1 MPDLSA
7 AIQEMLNGRL
17 VRVGHLVELQFET
30 TSNIAPVYLWNG
42 LRTINVGGNDYVGL
56 RELGSI
62 DGLEEEGDNLQATE
76 LRLSVSGVD
85 PGLLNAAIA
94 EDRGS
99 FIGKL
104 AFVRLQFF
112 DADWQLLGDPIERNA
127 SIIDGIEIDWS
138 VNDDG
143 SQTRAL
149 TVTAQNIFY
158 GRSVPPAGNYSNR
171 DQQFRSPGDRGF
183 EYVGNVPGRVTQVPW

>member
-7 AIQEMLNGRL
+7 AIQEMLNGRI
-17 VRVGHLVELQFET
+17 VRVGHLVELQFDT

-42 LRTINVGGNDYVGL
+42 SRTINVGGNDYVGR
-56 RELGSI
+56 RELLSI
-62 DGLEEEGDNLQATE
+62 DGLEEEGDNLQASE
-76 LRLSVSGVD
+76 LRISVSGVE
-85 PGLLNAAIA
+85 PGLLQAAVS

-99 FIGKL
+99 YVGRPALVKL
-104 AFVRLQFF
+104 HFF
-112 DADWQLLGDPIERNA
+112 DQDWQLLGDPIARNA

-138 VNDDG
+138 ANDDG
-143 SQTRAL
+143 SQTRPL
-149 TVTAQNIFY
+149 TVTAQNMFY

-183 EYVGNVPGRVTQVPW
+183 EFVGNVPGRVTQVPW